1 MSVETEA
8 GSGRATRESTGRRP
22 GTGMLLEIAER
33 FGLVF
38 LLVAVVLFF
47 SFYGPTGEA
56 YGTWVNFRTILG
68 NEAALSVLALASIL
82 PLIGGSFDLSVA
94 SIMLLADIATASATS
109 HHGAPIGVA
118 AAMAIALGAAIGLV
132 NGLVVAKAGVNA
144 LIATLGTA
152 TVITGIVQW
161 YTGGLSIVTG
171 IPDSL
176 MRLVTTQWLG
186 LPRIALFTIGAAVLI
201 WYLLAHTP
209 YGRYLQ
215 AVGSNRAAG
224 RLVGIDVD
232 RVVVLSF
239 VLSGTFAAVAGVLQL
254 AHDGSANPQI
264 GMNFLLPAL
273 AAAFLGATT
282 IRPGRFNVLGTLVA
296 VFFIA
301 AAVQG
306 LNYAGVQSWVQ
317 NVVNGTALVL
327 AVGLTAVIGRRR
339 AHVSRMS

>member
-1 MSVETEA
+1 
-8 GSGRATRESTGRRP
+8 
-22 GTGMLLEIAER
+22 MLLEIAER

-47 SFYGPTGEA
+47 SFYGPTGDV

-68 NEAALSVLALASIL
+68 NEAALSVLALAAML

-94 SIMLLADIATASATS
+94 SIMLLADITTASATS

-118 AAMAIALGAAIGLV
+118 AAIAIAIGAAIGLV

-176 MRLVTTQWLG
+176 TRLVTTQWLG

-201 WYLLAHTP
+201 WYVLAHTP
-209 YGRYLQ
+209 YGRYLE
-215 AVGSNRAAG
+215 AVGSNRVAA

-232 RVVVLSF
+232 RVVVISF

-264 GMNFLLPAL
+264 GANFLLPAL

-301 AAVQG
+301 AFVQG

-339 AHVSRMS
+339 AHISRMS

>member
-1 MSVETEA
+1 VSAETDAATATTPQTAKPER
-8 GSGRATRESTGRRP
+8 GSER
-22 GTGMLLEIAER
+22 LLEIVER

-47 SFYGPTGEA
+47 SFYGPTGDTYA
-56 YGTWVNFRTILG
+56 TWVNFRTIVG
-68 NEAALSVLALASIL
+68 NESALAILALASIL

-109 HHGAPIGVA
+109 HHGAPIGIA
-118 AAMAIALGAAIGLV
+118 ALIAIALGAAIGLV

-152 TVITGIVQW
+152 TVITGVVQW

-176 MRLVTTQWLG
+176 TRLVTTQWLG

-201 WYLLAHTP
+201 WYALAHTP

-215 AVGSNRAAG
+215 SVGSNRVAA

-232 RVVVLSF
+232 RVVVISF
-239 VLSGTFAAVAGVLQL
+239 VLSGSFAAVAGVLQL

-306 LNYAGVQSWVQ
+306 LNYAGVQSWIQ

-327 AVGLTAVIGRRR
+327 AVALTALIGRRR
-339 AHVSRMS
+339 ARVGRVR